1 MNKILITGANGYIG
15 YCLFKYLKKK
25 NLNISGVDLSNSRN
39 KLIKKLDLCNY
50 KSLKNYLKVNKPD
63 IIVHLGGYSTIDKI
77 EYKKRYIKNNTLAT
91 KTLLKAMVENDI
103 KNIIFSSTAAVYDYK
118 SNINFFSE
126 NSKKNPKTIYGR
138 TKLQCEKMITNNNKM
153 NFIIFRFFNVCSSI
167 NRLRVGENHRPETH
181 LIPLS
186 IKNLIKKIPIK
197 IYGSDYETKDGTC
210 IRDYIHIAD
219 ICDAFYKSIF
229 FIKKKRSTILNLG
242 SSKGFSVKQI
252 INSIIKISKEKNFKI
267 KIFPRR
273 KGDVPKLVCSN
284 KLAKKLL
291 NWTPKNSY
299 LDKIIKD
306 EITWQKF
313 IK

>member
-25 NLNISGVDLSNSRN
+25 KLNISGIDLSNSRN

-63 IIVHLGGYSTIDKI
+63 IVVHLGGYSTIDKI

-91 KTLLKAMVENDI
+91 KTLLKAMIENDI

-138 TKLQCEKMITNNNKM
+138 TKLQCEKMIINNNKI

-167 NRLRVGENHRPETH
+167 NHLRVGENHRPETH

-186 IKNLIKKIPIK
+186 INNVLRVL
-197 IYGSDYETKDGTC
+197 TK
-210 IRDYIHIAD
+210 
-219 ICDAFYKSIF
+219 
-229 FIKKKRSTILNLG
+229 
-242 SSKGFSVKQI
+242 
-252 INSIIKISKEKNFKI
+252 
-267 KIFPRR
+267 
-273 KGDVPKLVCSN
+273 
-284 KLAKKLL
+284 
-291 NWTPKNSY
+291 
-299 LDKIIKD
+299 
-306 EITWQKF
+306 
-313 IK
+313 